1 MAGIGFRQIVC
12 TSDQSAAGRTCRP
25 LDLHGSS
32 GDFMLRVRTWATRTS
47 TELTDAAAGFTS
59 TAYAARLSW
68 NVGGAVVRVGV
79 TAFDRLKALEEAVP
93 LAGDDVSHR
102 ARGRGSPGREHR

>member
-1 MAGIGFRQIVC
+1 MAGIGFRQLVC
-12 TSDQSAAGRTCRP
+12 TSERSAAGRACRP

-32 GDFMLRVRTWATRTS
+32 GDFIPCVRTWATRTS
-47 TELTDAAAGFTS
+47 TELTDPGAGFTS
-59 TAYAARLSW
+59 TAYAVRLSW

-79 TAFDRLKALEEAVP
+79 TAVDRVKALEEAVP